1 RLPAISAAVRQV
13 GKSMMVTTSIL
24 CTGVLA
30 TLFSVMP
37 QVQTFGEIFIG
48 AMIFALIGDLVF
60 LPAIIAASKGE

>member
-1 RLPAISAAVRQV
+1 
-13 GKSMMVTTSIL
+13 MMVTTSIL